1 MQTANFNDYGQY
13 AEKIKNLVR
22 DSYNALNEKDS
33 RKGQE
38 LALQLVVESKMFL
51 NSIRLSE

>member
-1 MQTANFNDYGQY
+1 MQIANFNDYGQY